1 MRIVRRILITLV
13 LTLTFVFV
21 GIYYIS
27 PIALSFYGSS
37 KAIPITRVVPADLKD
52 SSVSSSPGAKL
63 SYLGYEFDVPWNDLD
78 ESKTLLFPKDKPEKT
93 RVILTFQSG
102 LRLMATKGS
111 PRQITGELMREDF
124 KMKPTTF
131 AAIFGPEAI
140 DSDYEF
146 TKRVMEFSPDRMHHW
161 SLAPS
166 IHAREEVLL
175 LVKSML
181 PAKSAESG
189 IFNVRNSTY
198 QGFQQ
203 GNPEAPSTKQ
213 DGIVLTLYAT
223 DDAIEVV
230 FAQKESTHLITQSE
244 INRVI
249 QSLHRVEREAM
260 AVSGPQ

>member
-1 MRIVRRILITLV
+1 MKIVRRILITLV
-13 LTLTFVFV
+13 VTLTFVFA

-37 KAIPITRVVPADLKD
+37 KAIPITRIVPADLTD
-52 SSVSSSPGAKL
+52 LSVSSSPGAKL
-63 SYLGYEFDVPWNDLD
+63 SYIGYEFDVPWNDLD

-93 RVILTFQSG
+93 RVILTFKSG
-102 LRLMATKGS
+102 LRLMATKCAPHEMADTFMHGD
-111 PRQITGELMREDF
+111 I
-124 KMKPTTF
+124 KMTQ
-131 AAIFGPEAI
+131 AAFVAVFGPKAV

-161 SLAPS
+161 SLGPP

-175 LVKSML
+175 VTKSML

-223 DDAIEVV
+223 DDEIEVV
-230 FAQKESTHLITQSE
+230 FAQKESTHLITQPE